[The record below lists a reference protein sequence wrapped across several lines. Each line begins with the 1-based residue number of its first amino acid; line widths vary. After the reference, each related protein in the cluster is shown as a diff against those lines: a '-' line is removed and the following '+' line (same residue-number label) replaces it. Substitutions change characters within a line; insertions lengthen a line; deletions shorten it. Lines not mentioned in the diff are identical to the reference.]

1 MTKFFSVLFF
11 AVALTFTWHLIHSD
25 SAIGAETHSGIQE
38 EMSTLIVQT
47 LQSKKPNAKEIRIT
61 RMWTENL
68 DEHKVRAVFA
78 YHFTEAG
85 ENNETLE
92 QTIEGEAILHRE
104 PSDDPRL
111 DKWVLQQVRTTNDAV
126 NFTEGTVVTPVP
138 GADEQP
144 ETGTPAT
151 E

>member
-11 AVALTFTWHLIHSD
+11 AVALSFTWHIIHTD
-25 SAIGAETHSGIQE
+25 TAIGAETHSGIQE
-38 EMSTLIVQT
+38 EMSTLILQT
-47 LQSKKPNAKEIRIT
+47 LQAKKPGAKDIRIT
-61 RMWTENL
+61 RMWTETL
-68 DEHKVRAVFA
+68 DDHKVRAVFA
-78 YHFTEAG
+78 YRFSEAG
-85 ENNETLE
+85 ANNEMLE

-111 DKWVLQQVRTTNDAV
+111 DKWILQQVRTTNDAV

-144 ETGTPAT
+144 ESGAPAT